1 MRAPRVCVRRT
12 LLLGVY
18 GGDMRSL
25 SAVVA
30 EAVREVGACRT
41 SGPERRRSPLGIAD
55 VRDRAGSIRR
65 SVSGVFP
72 SFRPRVFFLFVFVF
86 FRLFFPS
93 SFVASVASR
102 GVSRR
107 VCGGRLRLADARRG
121 RRCR

>member
-1 MRAPRVCVRRT
+1 M
-12 LLLGVY
+12 
-18 GGDMRSL
+18 
-25 SAVVA
+25 VA

-41 SGPERRRSPLGIAD
+41 SGPERRRSPLGFAD

-65 SVSGVFP
+65 WVSGVFP

-93 SFVASVASR
+93 SFVASR